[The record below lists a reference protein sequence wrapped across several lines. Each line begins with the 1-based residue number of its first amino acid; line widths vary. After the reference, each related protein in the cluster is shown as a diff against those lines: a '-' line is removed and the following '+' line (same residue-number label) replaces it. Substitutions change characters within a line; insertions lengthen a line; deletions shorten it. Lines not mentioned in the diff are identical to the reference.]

1 MRILRALLGGLVALL
16 AVAGLAV
23 FALSAL
29 GLVRLVPVLSN
40 SMAPVMPVGSLALTL
55 PVDQAAVRAGDVIVF
70 TDPDDPGRRVIHRV
84 TLVYA
89 EADAA
94 ALRGR
99 EPGQL
104 ALTTKGD
111 NNESADPWIVTIAD
125 QRIWRESS
133 VVPLLGWPS
142 IALAHPE
149 VRFALFAAGGAV
161 VVGALLLAIWR
172 RTEEVPR

>member
-1 MRILRALLGGLVALL
+1 VKALRALLGGLVTIV
-16 AVAGLAV
+16 AVAGIAV
-23 FALSAL
+23 FVLSAL

-40 SMAPVMPVGSLALTL
+40 SMAPGMPVGSLAVTL
-55 PVDQAAVRAGDVIVF
+55 PVDQAAIRAGDVIVF

-84 TLVYA
+84 TLVYS
-89 EADAA
+89 EEEAA

-125 QRIWRESS
+125 ERIWRESS

-142 IALAHPE
+142 IGLAHPE
-149 VRFALFAAGGAV
+149 ARFALFAAGGAV
-161 VVGALLLAIWR
+161 IVGALLIAIWR
-172 RTEEVPR
+172 RPAEVAP